1 MTTTVDS
8 TRENDMFK
16 LVFAACIALALGPAI
31 GVAHAASADCPT
43 LSSRLLDHLDKGDF
57 TGATADFDDR
67 MRSGLSADALAN
79 VWQSLP
85 QKFGARGAREPARSS
100 VTNGSAVVVTPLHY
114 GDKLIDAQVACSADG
129 RIAGFYIR
137 PHH

>member
-1 MTTTVDS
+1 
-8 TRENDMFK
+8 MFK

-31 GVAHAASADCPT
+31 GVAHATGADCPT

-57 TGATADFDDR
+57 AGATADFDDR
-67 MRSGLSADALAN
+67 MRTGLSAAALAK

-85 QKFGARGAREPARSS
+85 QKFDARGMREPARTSLA
-100 VTNGSAVVVTPLHY
+100 NGFAVVVTPMHY
-114 GDKLIDAQVACSADG
+114 GNTLIDARVACSADG
-129 RIAGFYIR
+129 RIAGFYIK